1 MNWMVTQGGRA
12 DVNMLTRIKLCLSF
26 SRGLPPFAAGF
37 GCKFDPLFFR
47 KHVCLLSSD
56 KLAVK
61 SHLIL
66 PLDRSVIASH
76 TSMNILSALNT
87 FLAPIFYPFKQ
98 NLGRQSE
105 AAAAVLRW
113 TRKETETGTIC
124 QFQLLP
130 SVEFLISVQ
139 HSWSLFWGNCCETAC
154 ADRSETVDRPL
165 VQRGSPRFILLSHYH
180 GFLEI

>member
-1 MNWMVTQGGRA
+1 MATQGGRA
-12 DVNMLTRIKLCLSF
+12 DVNKNKKRLISF
-26 SRGLPPFAAGF
+26 SQGLPPFAAGF

-56 KLAVK
+56 KLTVK

-66 PLDRSVIASH
+66 SLDRSFTASH
-76 TSMNILSALNT
+76 TSANILSSLNT
-87 FLAPIFYPFKQ
+87 LLAPIFYPFKQ
-98 NLGRQSE
+98 NSVSQSE
-105 AAAAVLRW
+105 AAAAILRW
-113 TRKETETGTIC
+113 THKETETGAIC
-124 QFQLLP
+124 QLELLL

-165 VQRGSPRFILLSHYH
+165 IQRGCSRCILLSHYL